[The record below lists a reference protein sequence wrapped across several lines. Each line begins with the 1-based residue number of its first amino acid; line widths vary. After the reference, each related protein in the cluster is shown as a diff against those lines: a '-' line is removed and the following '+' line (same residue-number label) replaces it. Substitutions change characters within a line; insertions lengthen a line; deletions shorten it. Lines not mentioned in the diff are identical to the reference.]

1 MMPSYGASFGTGRLG
16 NQMSTF
22 ASIYAYERMYGI
34 KGFVTAVQA
43 EVLEA
48 YFNFQ
53 GTASLNLYS
62 QTVIVAAKRC
72 QELDFRSE
80 ERSYAG
86 P

>member
-34 KGFVTAVQA
+34 KGFVTAFQA

-53 GTASLNLYS
+53 GTVGLNLYS
-62 QTVIVAAKRC
+62 QTVAAMRC

-80 ERSYAG
+80 ERSHAG

>member
-53 GTASLNLYS
+53 GTACQNLYS
-62 QTVIVAAKRC
+62 QTVIAAMRC
-72 QELDFRSE
+72 QELYFRSE
-80 ERSYAG
+80 ECSYAS